1 MRKKLV
7 QFDSQHVIS
16 KRNVHRKRLLQRLV
30 LRIFNLI
37 SDGKEAK
44 IALSMYKND
53 IELALQRIS
62 QSGELTG
69 QQESSKL
76 AFRTTVNLPQLA
88 KYNGDPRLRRK
99 FWSSFDATVHLQRIP
114 DIQKFNYLMS
124 CLKCDALQVLTKR
137 NVLQFVSSQYDPL
150 GFLVRTMIQLKLF
163 KTLKEKQLLGSNL
176 DEETWKSLTTK
187 WPTDVIELPR
197 LAETF

>member
-1 MRKKLV
+1 
-7 QFDSQHVIS
+7 
-16 KRNVHRKRLLQRLV
+16 
-30 LRIFNLI
+30 
-37 SDGKEAK
+37 
-44 IALSMYKND
+44 MYKND

-124 CLKCDALQVLTKR
+124 CLKCDALQV
-137 NVLQFVSSQYDPL
+137 
-150 GFLVRTMIQLKLF
+150 
-163 KTLKEKQLLGSNL
+163 
-176 DEETWKSLTTK
+176 
-187 WPTDVIELPR
+187 
-197 LAETF
+197 